1 MRLLSLSRV
10 WSYATV
16 VFTEPPSSGRSY
28 SFRIIDVFAE
38 RAFAGKPTAVFT
50 DARGLQAAQMSA
62 IARELRFPQTAF
74 VFPADRVSAQARVR
88 VFTPNAEL
96 PRAEHLTIAAVYALG
111 LEEKLSRNPEWQ
123 DPKRVV
129 LEEQDGPVSV
139 YFRAQVI
146 TVKQKLPEFG
156 SHFSEPNALAA
167 MLGLNVADLQA
178 CPAQAV
184 LSAGV
189 PFLIVPVKAA
199 SLLGNARF
207 RPDIWDRT
215 VKQFEAPNVVAFAL
229 NAGAH
234 YSIKARAF
242 LPSLG
247 VLEDP
252 ATEAACG
259 PLVAYALRHGL
270 LSPPEQ
276 FVASVEQGVE
286 IDRPSVIQ
294 VFIDHRAGL
303 VREVRVGG
311 QCQLV
316 GDGRLLAPVVR

>member
-1 MRLLSLSRV
+1 MS
-10 WSYATV
+10 
-16 VFTEPPSSGRSY
+16 TEAPSSGRSY

-62 IARELRFPQTAF
+62 IATELRFPQTAF
-74 VFPADRVSAQARVR
+74 VLPPDHPGVQARVR
-88 VFTPNAEL
+88 VFTPSAEL
-96 PRAEHLTIAAVYALG
+96 PRAEHLTIAAVYALS
-111 LEEKLSRNPEWQ
+111 LEEKLSRNAGPQPPE
-123 DPKRVV
+123 RVV

-156 SHFSEPNALAA
+156 GEFPEPNALAA
-167 MLGLNVADLQA
+167 MLGLSPADLQN

-184 LSAGV
+184 ASGGV
-189 PFLIVPVKAA
+189 PCLLVPVRVPALLA
-199 SLLGNARF
+199 SARF
-207 RPDIWDRT
+207 RTDIWERT
-215 VKQFEAPNVVAFAL
+215 VKHFEAPNVVAFAL
-229 NAGAH
+229 DPGRH
-234 YSIKARAF
+234 YLAKARVF

-252 ATEAACG
+252 ATEVAAG
-259 PLVAYALRHGL
+259 PLLAYALRHGL
-270 LSPPEQ
+270 LTPPEQ
-276 FVASVEQGVE
+276 FVASVEQGAE
-286 IDRPSVIQ
+286 IGRPSVMQ
-294 VFIDHRAGL
+294 VFVDHRGGH

-316 GDGRLLAPVVR
+316 GEGRVLAPVLR

>member
-1 MRLLSLSRV
+1 M
-10 WSYATV
+10 
-16 VFTEPPSSGRSY
+16 FTEPPSSSRAY

-62 IARELRFPQTAF
+62 IATELGFPQTAF
-74 VFPADRVSAQARVR
+74 VFPPDRPGAQARVR
-88 VFTPNAEL
+88 VFTPSAAL
-96 PRAEHLTIAAVYALG
+96 PRAEHLTLAAVYALG
-111 LEEKLSRNPEWQ
+111 LEQKLLRNPERQ
-123 DPKRVV
+123 DPERVV

-146 TVKQKLPEFG
+146 AVKQKLPEFG
-156 SHFSEPNALAA
+156 SQFPEPNVLAA
-167 MLGLNVADLQA
+167 MLGLSVLDLHD

-184 LSAGV
+184 LSSGV
-189 PFLIVPVKAA
+189 PFLLVSLKDAA
-199 SLLGNARF
+199 VLGSIRF
-207 RPDIWDRT
+207 RSDIWDRT
-215 VKQFEAPNVVAFAL
+215 VKHFEAPNVVAFAL
-229 NAGAH
+229 HPGSRHSAQ
-234 YSIKARAF
+234 ARVF

-252 ATEAACG
+252 ATEAASG
-259 PLVAYALRHGL
+259 PLWAYALRHRL
-270 LSPPEQ
+270 LAPPEQ

-286 IDRPSVIQ
+286 IGRPSVIQ
-294 VFIDHRAGL
+294 VFVDHRAGV

-316 GDGRLLAPVVR
+316 GDGRLVAPCVP